1 MNARRQQKRS
11 GEKFFMERRRNVKGE
26 FNIING

>member
-11 GEKFFMERRRNVKGE
+11 VEKVFMERGRNVKGE